1 MGDVVNLRR
10 VRKRTTRKDEEA
22 LAAENRAVH
31 GRSKGERQ
39 RAKEERGRAAQHLN
53 QHRIETGDDR

>member
-1 MGDVVNLRR
+1 MRQR
-10 VRKRTTRKDEEA
+10 EET
-22 LAAENRAVH
+22 LAAESRAVH

-39 RAKEERGRAAQHLN
+39 RAIKERGRTAQHLD